1 MYRTVH
7 FSAPTAAATST
18 EAPAVL
24 ELALTVE
31 AAVSAPAGESL
42 SGATSGCSSTFSAA
56 SLVIRLLLLSR
67 RRHGRAGGT
76 SAEAGGTSAEADV
89 LLVIVLI
96 LLLLTA
102 LLLTALLLTY
112 ANDESGGEDEKEE
125 GRIMLDAVRSTHS
138 LAPDFVCSTRQ
149 AHVRAVPRLTMLP
162 RLTSAHASTR
172 LCA

>member
-1 MYRTVH
+1 MYGPEH

-24 ELALTVE
+24 ALALTVE

-89 LLVIVLI
+89 LIIIVLL

-102 LLLTALLLTY
+102 LLLIVLALLLIVLVLVLVVLILVVTL
-112 ANDESGGEDEKEE
+112 GIG
-125 GRIMLDAVRSTHS
+125 
-138 LAPDFVCSTRQ
+138 
-149 AHVRAVPRLTMLP
+149 
-162 RLTSAHASTR
+162 
-172 LCA
+172 